1 VQWFLI
7 TLAILPISESDRA
20 NDAIPVC
27 RWSPFQRGRQTMK
40 KDLAQI
46 FNRYFDVLP
55 ADSSELLDDVFKL
68 RYQVYCVENSFE
80 NAADFPDQRERD
92 RYDDERAVYSVV
104 RHHRSGLVAA
114 TVRLILPNPTD
125 PRAPFPIEE
134 SCRKCFAASG
144 IDPERLPRNAMA
156 EISRFAVSKDFK
168 RRLGESG
175 TVAGVSPKTLLS
187 TEDPGRQGARMI
199 PHLILGL
206 FTAIVRMSA
215 AHKIAIWYAVMEPS
229 LLRLLERFGIHF
241 VPIGGMVNY
250 HGMRQPCYGAIDR
263 VLAGIWQRRP
273 DVWRLIT
280 DGGTTWPKPEKRLL
294 TPSEAEKKLLWPPG

>member
-1 VQWFLI
+1 
-7 TLAILPISESDRA
+7 
-20 NDAIPVC
+20 
-27 RWSPFQRGRQTMK
+27 MK
-40 KDLAQI
+40 QDLAQI

-55 ADSSELLDDVFKL
+55 ADSADLLDEVFKL
-68 RYQVYCVENSFE
+68 RYQVYCIENRFE
-80 NAADFPDQRERD
+80 NAAEFPDQRERD
-92 RYDDERAVYSVV
+92 RFDNARAVYSVV
-104 RHHRSGLVAA
+104 RHRRSGLVAA
-114 TVRLILPNPTD
+114 TVRLILPNPSD

-134 SCRKCFAASG
+134 SCGQSFSESG
-144 IDPERLPRNAMA
+144 LDTGRLPRNAMA

-168 RRLGESG
+168 RRLGEAG

-187 TEDPGRQGARMI
+187 AEDPGRQGARMI

-215 AHKIAIWYAVMEPS
+215 AHKIGIWYAVMEPS
-229 LLRLLERFGIHF
+229 LLRLLERFGIQF

-263 VLAGIWQRRP
+263 VLAGIWQRRR

-280 DGGTTWPKPEKRLL
+280 DGGTTWPKPDKRLL
-294 TPSEAEKKLLWPPG
+294 TASEAEKKLRWPLG